1 MCESPQ
7 DRKIREQLEKWGK
20 KHLEEL
26 ETQKRPKGSEK
37 FIEVM
42 NLVGDKMRISRMI
55 EAFESIYPAFPS
67 SWTLLEVR
75 RYLEDTSVKYD
86 ERIRKA
92 LDKEETE

>member
-1 MCESPQ
+1 MCESLQ
-7 DRKIREQLEKWGK
+7 NRKIREQLEKWGK

-26 ETQKRPKGSEK
+26 EAQKRPKGSEK

-42 NLVGDKMRISRMI
+42 NLVGDKMRISRMV
-55 EAFESIYPAFPS
+55 EAFESIYPAFPN

-92 LDKEETE
+92 LDKGETG

>member
-26 ETQKRPKGSEK
+26 EAQKRPKGSEK

-55 EAFESIYPAFPS
+55 EAFESICPAFSS

-92 LDKEETE
+92 LDKDETE